1 MSVQAMTR
9 VMEHSQTRGVTRL
22 VLLVIANHET
32 EDRGAFPAIDRLA
45 REAGSGVRTVQECI
59 RRAEA
64 AGELEVRYRQ
74 GPHGTNLYRV
84 LSGLA
89 ATATLPGTESTRLRT
104 PQNPHPADMRRES
117 APERKEQGL
126 GSSTAL
132 TSSHPSVSAATRP
145 RDAIADTLAR
155 IEGGNPLEVPPS
167 HMRTL
172 CVKANELRK
181 VAPDVTP
188 AEVERRARNW
198 SGHMHDATISGPAVV
213 KHWARL
219 ASPARVGPA
228 TNHPLDRMARDLIEG
243 VSANGDRGSTSSGA
257 APVGELPRVAGE

>member
-1 MSVQAMTR
+1 MTR

-89 ATATLPGTESTRLRT
+89 ATATLPGTESTRSRT
-104 PQNPHPADMRRES
+104 PQNPHPADTRRES

-126 GSSTAL
+126 TLSVASSSSQPTSAQDKPAPNGAYPAAFEEFWAVYPLKVGKRAAL
-132 TSSHPSVSAATRP
+132 KRWKEALRRADQAVILAGAVRYRDDP
-145 RDAIADTLAR
+145 RRDPDKTKHAEGWLNADR
-155 IEGGNPLEVPPS
+155 WDDQPPS
-167 HMRTL
+167 PKPEMGSDEWAA
-172 CVKANELRK
+172 AN
-181 VAPDVTP
+181 A
-188 AEVERRARNW
+188 W
-198 SGHMHDATISGPAVV
+198 
-213 KHWARL
+213 RL
-219 ASPARVGPA
+219 NAQ
-228 TNHPLDRMARDLIEG
+228 
-243 VSANGDRGSTSSGA
+243 
-257 APVGELPRVAGE
+257 

>member
-1 MSVQAMTR
+1 MTR

-89 ATATLPGTESTRLRT
+89 ATATLPGTESTRIRA

-126 GSSTAL
+126 GLSVASA
-132 TSSHPSVSAATRP
+132 SHNPPLRAERARP
-145 RDAIADTLAR
+145 RDELFEALADVEGADLGALTRSAR
-155 IEGGNPLEVPPS
+155 GKLN
-167 HMRTL
+167 
-172 CVKANELRK
+172 
-181 VAPDVTP
+181 
-188 AEVERRARNW
+188 
-198 SGHMHDATISGPAVV
+198 DATKQLRDIGATPKEVANKAATYRRVHPTWDLTAQALV
-213 KHWARL
+213 KHWPSLNGSAADTRPTPDAGL
-219 ASPARVGPA
+219 DDSWLFPEA
-228 TNHPLDRMARDLIEG
+228 TDA
-243 VSANGDRGSTSSGA
+243 
-257 APVGELPRVAGE
+257 